1 MALTRPRAHQLSG
14 TSAKA
19 AVRVVSESNVTL
31 SGGAPAT
38 VDGVSLTLDDRIL
51 VTGQSTASQNG
62 LYRCTVVGSG
72 SNGTWVRSRDGSH
85 DGTISAGMTT
95 IVTEGSTYADTLW
108 KLTTDGTI
116 TIGTTALAFSQHSGG
131 GGTPGGSDTQVQ
143 FNDSDSFG
151 GDAGLTYNK
160 TTDSLTIVG
169 TMQADLVKNREQ
181 RYTTSNMMKF
191 NQLYTGAAAGSY
203 FTQNEYQKIVTIIP
217 ASNSENYQV
226 SGRILCQNAGEIQ
239 TINFKAALR
248 SGDPLPDL
256 SWSITYDQEHNG
268 TAHFKPQL
276 WTKETTT
283 AGFVFAIQKI
293 SSGTLYGTVT
303 VDLDI
308 IPRTSSLLDNVTV
321 NTTQDSEQTSIDAGY
336 TANDMTLVKT
346 VDGNDS
352 GAITFNN
359 AYKFPTSDGSANQV
373 LQTDGSGALTFVDQS
388 GGLSNIVEDT
398 TPQLGGDL
406 DLNSSDITG
415 TGDINITGTGT
426 FTGNVTAGNLVTSG
440 TVTLDRL
447 ALTSSQTTVSPLHLT
462 ASTLNDGVG
471 ALRIDGAQADI
482 FLNPSTATHTTVT
495 FAVNDDQKLAFGMDN
510 SSDFYITRRTGGA
523 WYDDTLV
530 IDRDTGDVALGY
542 TLTVTGNAT
551 FGGDILN
558 GQSDGVGNIG
568 NSSVGFNTVHAI
580 ATSAQYAD
588 LAEKYTTDHDY
599 EAGTVVVFGGNS
611 EITQSTISHDRK
623 VAGVISTNPAVKM
636 NDGLDGQYLALQ
648 GRVPCK
654 VIGPIEK
661 GDLVV
666 TSHVPGLGVKLDDTQ
681 YQPGCVIGK
690 ALESIED
697 QQEQVIEVVVGR
709 L

>member
-131 GGTPGGSDTQVQ
+131 SGTPGGSDTQVQ
-143 FNDSDSFG
+143 FNDSGSFS

-160 TTDSLTIVG
+160 TTDALTV
-169 TMQADLVKNREQ
+169 A
-181 RYTTSNMMKF
+181 
-191 NQLYTGAAAGSY
+191 
-203 FTQNEYQKIVTIIP
+203 
-217 ASNSENYQV
+217 
-226 SGRILCQNAGEIQ
+226 
-239 TINFKAALR
+239 
-248 SGDPLPDL
+248 
-256 SWSITYDQEHNG
+256 
-268 TAHFKPQL
+268 
-276 WTKETTT
+276 
-283 AGFVFAIQKI
+283 
-293 SSGTLYGTVT
+293 GTVT
-303 VDLDI
+303 GGSLRADNFTTENAFAVVGSDNNLIQDTTLSVD
-308 IPRTSSLLDNVTV
+308 PSSNYLGIN
-321 NTTQDSEQTSIDAGY
+321 QTSPDVTLHMTGEGAQTAQIRMEQYNDSADAPDVRTRRYRGTIASPSAVQAGDY
-336 TANDMTLVKT
+336 LYRSNHEYWNGSALIVGGTFAFDNTNDANRTQFAVSVTTDGTSADGNTPSKVQFKI
-346 VDGNDS
+346 DGNDS

-359 AYKFPTSDGSANQV
+359 AYKFPTADGSANNI
-373 LQTDGSGALTFVDQS
+373 LATDGSGALTF
-388 GGLSNIVEDT
+388 
-398 TPQLGGDL
+398 
-406 DLNSSDITG
+406 
-415 TGDINITGTGT
+415 TGDPT
-426 FTGNVTAGNLVTSG
+426 F
-440 TVTLDRL
+440 
-447 ALTSSQTTVSPLHLT
+447 
-462 ASTLNDGVG
+462 
-471 ALRIDGAQADI
+471 
-482 FLNPSTATHTTVT
+482 TTVT
-495 FAVNDDQKLAFGMDN
+495 
-510 SSDFYITRRTGGA
+510 T
-523 WYDDTLV
+523 
-530 IDRDTGDVALGY
+530 TGDV
-542 TLTVTGNAT
+542 TVS
-551 FGGDILN
+551 GDILN

>member
-143 FNDSDSFG
+143 FNDSGSFG

-169 TMQADLVKNREQ
+169 TV
-181 RYTTSNMMKF
+181 
-191 NQLYTGAAAGSY
+191 TGG
-203 FTQNEYQKIVTIIP
+203 TLT
-217 ASNSENYQV
+217 
-226 SGRILCQNAGEIQ
+226 
-239 TINFKAALR
+239 
-248 SGDPLPDL
+248 D
-256 SWSITYDQEHNG
+256 G
-268 TAHFKPQL
+268 TA
-276 WTKETTT
+276 T
-283 AGFVFAIQKI
+283 
-293 SSGTLYGTVT
+293 
-303 VDLDI
+303 
-308 IPRTSSLLDNVTV
+308 
-321 NTTQDSEQTSIDAGY
+321 
-336 TANDMTLVKT
+336 
-346 VDGNDS
+346 
-352 GAITFNN
+352 IT
-359 AYKFPTSDGSANQV
+359 
-373 LQTDGSGALTFVDQS
+373 SGALS
-388 GGLSNIVEDT
+388 GATS
-398 TPQLGGDL
+398 
-406 DLNSSDITG
+406 IT
-415 TGDINITGTGT
+415 
-426 FTGNVTAGNLVTSG
+426 ASG
-440 TVTLDRL
+440 TVTGGTLAGTL
-447 ALTSSQTTVSPLHLT
+447 STVAQPNVTSVGTLSALT
-462 ASTLNDGVG
+462 
-471 ALRIDGAQADI
+471 
-482 FLNPSTATHTTVT
+482 
-495 FAVNDDQKLAFGMDN
+495 
-510 SSDFYITRRTGGA
+510 
-523 WYDDTLV
+523 
-530 IDRDTGDVALGY
+530 VA
-542 TLTVTGNAT
+542 
-551 FGGDILN
+551 GDILN

-568 NSSVGFNTVHAI
+568 SSTVGFDTVHAI